1 MQVIPSIDLDR
12 GRSRVVFWPGA
23 STGVG
28 APTDRPERIAEQ
40 LVAGGAR
47 LIHLVD
53 FDGARSGRPE
63 NLEAVGAIAGRTAVP
78 LQLAGGVD
86 TADGIRL
93 AFAAG
98 ATRVVTSMAIAD
110 DPTELAAALAVA
122 GSWLAVGLDPRPERL
137 AAFPWHRAGS
147 AFAPPTLAGVVGELA
162 DRGVSRFV
170 LAHGGRTPDLTVLG
184 PIAAR
189 PDIDVL
195 VAGGATDLDGI
206 RRLRDAG
213 IAGIILGEALLS
225 GAIDFTAAL
234 EAAA

>member
-12 GRSRVVFWPGA
+12 GRSRIVYWPGA
-23 STGVG
+23 ATGIG
-28 APTDRPERIAEQ
+28 APTDRADRIAEEF
-40 LVAGGAR
+40 VASGAR

-53 FDGARSGRPE
+53 FGGARSGRPE
-63 NLEAVGAIAGRTAVP
+63 NLEAVGAIASRIAVP

-98 ATRVVTSMAIAD
+98 ATRVVTSMAIVD
-110 DPTELAAALAVA
+110 DPTGLADAISVA
-122 GSWLAVGLDPRPERL
+122 GAWLAVGLDPRPERL
-137 AAFPWHRAGS
+137 AAFPWHRAG
-147 AFAPPTLAGVVGELA
+147 PPTLDAVVSELA

-170 LAHGGRTPDLTVLG
+170 LAHGGRAPDLAQLG
-184 PIAAR
+184 PIAGR
-189 PDIDVL
+189 PDVDVL

-225 GAIDFTAAL
+225 GAIDFSAAL